1 LESKKISA
9 KELLKAIPDEL
20 LVRLSY
26 FTDVDYQ
33 VKKLYGRNV
42 FYLLLFG
49 LLESTRVS
57 LRSLEDIYNSRKFR
71 YIFNLCHSQDAK
83 YNSIS
88 DRLKTMEVAYFEEIY
103 KSIFSIFSDLYSN
116 EEAIKYKIVRVDSTM
131 IAEAANKLEKGMRTG
146 GKTNKKQIKYTINL
160 NELFPSSIAIYT
172 EQQCLSEDLTIPRA
186 IMQSID
192 RAQDNVFVFD
202 QGVRSRAKFI
212 ELDQNNYRFVTRLS
226 TNALHEVIKVNPV
239 KKGVCVGNLQVN
251 SDEIVLLYNRKNG
264 KVEHPFR
271 LLKTRNNKKELWF
284 LSNQFDLSVEEII
297 KIYRKRWDIEV
308 FFRFLKQEMN
318 ITHLIS
324 TNLNGIKIV
333 LYMTLIAAMLILVYK
348 RLNDIGYKTAK
359 RRFTM
364 ELDDMISII
373 LIKLCGGDPSLVF
386 R

>member
-1 LESKKISA
+1 LESKKISV
-9 KELLKAIPDEL
+9 KELLKAMPDGL

-49 LLESTRVS
+49 LLESTRIS

-71 YIFNLCHSQDAK
+71 YLFNLCHSRDAK

-88 DRLKTMEVAYFEEIY
+88 DRLKTMEVSYFEEIY
-103 KSIFSIFSDLYSN
+103 KCVFSIFSDLYSDK
-116 EEAIKYKIVRVDSTM
+116 EAIKYKIVRVDSTM
-131 IAEAANKLEKGMRTG
+131 VAEAANKLEKGMRTG
-146 GKTNKKQIKYTINL
+146 GKTNKNQIKYTINL
-160 NELFPSSIAIYT
+160 NNLFPSSVAFYT
-172 EQQCLSEDLTIPRA
+172 EQKYLSDDLA
-186 IMQSID
+186 IHEAIIKSID
-192 RAQDNVFVFD
+192 KSKDNVFVFD
-202 QGVRSRAKFI
+202 RGMRSRAKYI
-212 ELDQNNYRFVTRLS
+212 ELDQNHYRFVTRINY
-226 TNALHEVIKVNPV
+226 NAKHEVVKANPLVN
-239 KKGVCVGNLQVN
+239 GLCVNNLRVI
-251 SDEIVLLYNRKNG
+251 SDEMVFLYERIRG
-264 KVEHPFR
+264 KLEHPFR
-271 LLKTRNNKKELWF
+271 LIKARNDNKELWF
-284 LSNQFDLSVEEII
+284 LTNQLDLSVEEII
-297 KIYRKRWDIEV
+297 SIYRKRWDIEV

-318 ITHLIS
+318 ITHFIS

-364 ELDDMISII
+364 ELDDLISII
-373 LIKLCGGDPSLVF
+373 LIKICGGDPSLVF

>member
-57 LRSLEDIYNSRKFR
+57 LRSLEDIYNSKKFR
-71 YIFNLCHSQDAK
+71 YIFNLCHSKDAK

-103 KSIFSIFSDLYSN
+103 KSIFSIFSEMYSD
-116 EEAIKYKIVRVDSTM
+116 EEAEKYKIVRVDSTM
-131 IAEAANKLEKGMRTG
+131 VAEAANKLENGMRTG
-146 GKTNKKQIKYTINL
+146 SKTNKKQIKYTINL
-160 NELFPSSIAIYT
+160 NELFPSSVAIYT
-172 EQQCLSEDLTIPRA
+172 EQKCLSEDLTIPQA
-186 IMQSID
+186 IMHSID
-192 RAQDNVFVFD
+192 KSQDNVFVFD
-202 QGVRSRAKFI
+202 QGVQSRETFI
-212 ELDQNNYRFVTRLS
+212 ELDHNHCRFVTRLRI
-226 TNALHEVIKVNPV
+226 NARHDVVKANPLD
-239 KKGVCVGNLQVN
+239 KGLCIGNLQIL
-251 SDEIVLLYNRKNG
+251 SDEIVFLYSRKNG

-271 LLKTRNNKKELWF
+271 LLKTKSSKKELWF
-284 LSNQFDLSVEEII
+284 LTNQFDFSVKEII

-324 TNLNGIKIV
+324 TNLNGIKII
-333 LYMTLIAAMLILVYK
+333 LYMTLIATMLILVYK
-348 RLNDIGYKTAK
+348 RLNEVGYKTAK